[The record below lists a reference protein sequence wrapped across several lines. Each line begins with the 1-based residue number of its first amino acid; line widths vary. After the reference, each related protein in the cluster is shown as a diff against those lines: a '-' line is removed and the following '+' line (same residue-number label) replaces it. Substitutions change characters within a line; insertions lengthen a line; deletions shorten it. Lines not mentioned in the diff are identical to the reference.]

1 MPTIGTCLLFLSFET
16 RSEVRLLYIRR
27 KTHGLPS
34 AKGNNNQKAFLF
46 LSITEHHRVQ
56 R

>member
-16 RSEVRLLYIRR
+16 RSEVRLLYIQR
-27 KTHGLPS
+27 KTHGLPF
-34 AKGNNNQKAFLF
+34 AKGNTNQKALLF
-46 LSITEHHRVQ
+46 LSFTEHHPLQ